1 MKKRFNYMTVLGFL
15 AGGIVGGG
23 IALLYAPRS
32 GNDTRKMIADSSL
45 KLRDSAIESIQSVRD
60 SAEAA
65 IKDAQNRLAMV
76 SQETKNYFARVKE
89 VGLHSG
95 NGHKADEKISA

>member
-1 MKKRFNYMTVLGFL
+1 MTLLGFL

-23 IALLYAPRS
+23 MALLFAPHS
-32 GNDTRKMIADSSL
+32 GSDTRQMIADNSL
-45 KLRDSAIESIQSVRD
+45 KLRDSAIESIQSVCD

-65 IKDAQNRLAMV
+65 LKDAQARIDLV
-76 SQETKNYFARVKE
+76 SQETKNYFTRVKE

-95 NGHKADEKISA
+95 NGHKVDAKASI